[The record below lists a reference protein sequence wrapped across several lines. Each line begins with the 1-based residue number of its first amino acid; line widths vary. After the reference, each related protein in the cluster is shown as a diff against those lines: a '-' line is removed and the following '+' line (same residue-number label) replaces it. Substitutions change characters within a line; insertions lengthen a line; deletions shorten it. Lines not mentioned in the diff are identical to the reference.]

1 MEQVITDLLQIFSSS
16 TLQTHAELAIWGSNL
31 LETPIALNKVSNQ
44 RNASFVQ
51 VDTQINLI
59 FYKINKWI
67 KVHESSAWVT
77 LSRPEWLVFIDA
89 VQKPYYTSSYEAND
103 TI

>member
-1 MEQVITDLLQIFSSS
+1 MEQVITHLLQIFSSS

-44 RNASFVQ
+44 RNASVQ
-51 VDTQINLI
+51 VDTQRNLI

-67 KVHESSAWVT
+67 KVHESSAWAT